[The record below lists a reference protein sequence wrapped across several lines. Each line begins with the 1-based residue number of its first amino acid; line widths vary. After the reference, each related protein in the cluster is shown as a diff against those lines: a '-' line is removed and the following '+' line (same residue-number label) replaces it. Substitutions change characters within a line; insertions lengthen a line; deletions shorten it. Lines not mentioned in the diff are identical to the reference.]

1 MHVNLVIVMYTNHNT
16 NQSCLGSCAAP
27 ATAASSAAETTAA
40 AGTAA
45 ALRQTDYCFRQ
56 PIVLEVSLLEIL
68 ILTDYCF
75 RQAIVLEVSL
85 LEILILIHQHS
96 STTTSCAVRRNV
108 SDVRRLMSLTGFP
121 CC

>member
-1 MHVNLVIVMYTNHNT
+1 MNLVTVSYTNHIT
-16 NQSCLGSCAAP
+16 NQSCVGSFAAP
-27 ATAASSAAETTAA
+27 AAAASAAAETTAA

-45 ALRQTDYCFRQ
+45 ALRQTDDCVSQ
-56 PIVLEVSLLEIL
+56 SIVLEVSLLEIL
-68 ILTDYCF
+68 ILT
-75 RQAIVLEVSL
+75 
-85 LEILILIHQHS
+85 HQHS